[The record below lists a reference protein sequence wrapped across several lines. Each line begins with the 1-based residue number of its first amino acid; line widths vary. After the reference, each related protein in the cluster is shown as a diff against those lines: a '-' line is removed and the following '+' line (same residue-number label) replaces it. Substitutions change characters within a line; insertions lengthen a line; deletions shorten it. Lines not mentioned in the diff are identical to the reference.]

1 MDNAE
6 IASSF
11 QIALENIENA
21 FQAYDRE
28 EEDEIDCLLWRAFSE
43 IEYISFLVSIETE
56 GNELVERRRKRVS
69 RIDVK
74 ASLTDAREILL
85 GIMKLVDEDRLST
98 SVSDELENAKMSVF
112 NAIRKSSAR
121 NRKKG
126 NQ

>member
-74 ASLTDAREILL
+74 ASLTDARETLL
-85 GIMKLVDEDRLST
+85 GILKLVDEDGLST
-98 SVSDELENAKMSVF
+98 SVSDELENAKVSVF